1 MTRSTN
7 ARLSVIRAFSFSEM
21 RDLDTR
27 WVAKFRSQEI
37 PIFPTGD
44 LTQSSM
50 TRSVIAGEVAYLA
63 VSLYGRSEESLDI
76 CFHDRPSF
84 YDADH

>member
-1 MTRSTN
+1 
-7 ARLSVIRAFSFSEM
+7 
-21 RDLDTR
+21 
-27 WVAKFRSQEI
+27 
-37 PIFPTGD
+37 
-44 LTQSSM
+44 M